1 MRDVEADLVAALRT
15 LPGVTA
21 VGVDVVDVDQRLPYV
36 AVATLPSQEA
46 ERTWGSPLGS
56 VSDVIDVDMDVFAPD
71 LGSVFNTAAAVRR
84 WLLADAPGLG
94 FQPTSVP
101 VFARRPDFNER
112 VRRRGAVVRF
122 RARHT

>member
-15 LPGVTA
+15 LPEVAA
-21 VGVDVVDVDQRLPYV
+21 VGVEIVDVDQRLPYV

-46 ERTWGSPLGS
+46 ERTWGAPLGS

-71 LGSVFNTAAAVRR
+71 LGSVFDTAVAVRR